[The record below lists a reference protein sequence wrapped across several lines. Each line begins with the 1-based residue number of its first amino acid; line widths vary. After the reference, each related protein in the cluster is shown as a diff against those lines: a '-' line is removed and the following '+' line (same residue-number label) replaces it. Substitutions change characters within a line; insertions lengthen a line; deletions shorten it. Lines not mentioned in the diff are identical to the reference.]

1 MTGRRVMN
9 RPRELRP
16 VVLVAA
22 GLRDV
27 APTKDHKEEDKSTG
41 ASGGGPGAALTGPGS
56 ACPVALELEGERLLG
71 HL

>member
-1 MTGRRVMN
+1 
-9 RPRELRP
+9 
-16 VVLVAA
+16 VLVAA